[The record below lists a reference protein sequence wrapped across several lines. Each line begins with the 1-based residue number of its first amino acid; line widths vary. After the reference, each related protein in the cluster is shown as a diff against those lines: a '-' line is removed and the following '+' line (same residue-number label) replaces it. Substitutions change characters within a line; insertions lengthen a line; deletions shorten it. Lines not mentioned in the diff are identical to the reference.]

1 VQLIELKS
9 ANLPQICLSTH
20 VHACW
25 KYSSR
30 PGLRPLQACIA
41 LTYPDRIHSFHLQH
55 LAQPPADAAAALVGN
70 SARAA
75 APPSDELQALLKSL
89 ALTADQRAVLI
100 CLRRM

>member
-1 VQLIELKS
+1 MRETTEEL
-9 ANLPQICLSTH
+9 LSSS
-20 VHACW
+20 VSQCDAGAPSLKPALHA
-25 KYSSR
+25 
-30 PGLRPLQACIA
+30 PQACIA

-55 LAQPPADAAAALVGN
+55 LAQPPADPSSALVGD

-75 APPSDELQALLKSL
+75 PPPSDELQALLKSL